1 MAAQKYIMT
10 VMTLGFITLAAHLG
24 VSIFYKTLTS
34 RMDVVEPTAVT
45 TRRAARLTPE
55 APRPLSTYQAIA
67 KRNLFKTGDE
77 ARTSDKSDATPPP
90 QPVEDIAPT
99 TLKLKLWGTVTG
111 DGNRSYAVI
120 EDPRKRMQNLYREGD
135 TIQDNAVVKKILRE
149 QVILTVAGKDE
160 MLSMEK
166 VESGQQVARA
176 AGISAAQK
184 PRQSPRTTPFAAGSA
199 SAGGGESQRYELKR
213 EQIEEAVSNVNQL
226 MRQAKIRPHFRDG
239 KPDGLTLSRIRPN
252 SIFEQLGLKS
262 GDIITGVDGE
272 NIESV
277 DDALRF
283 YNSLKSSSNVK
294 IQIRRR
300 GQEQNIEYN
309 IE

>member
-1 MAAQKYIMT
+1 
-10 VMTLGFITLAAHLG
+10 MTLLTLAFITLSAHLG
-24 VSIFYKTLTS
+24 VSIFYK
-34 RMDVVEPTAVT
+34 AVT
-45 TRRAARLTPE
+45 ARMHVFQPPTTAAHQTARLAAE
-55 APRPLSTYQAIA
+55 QRRPLSAYQSIE
-67 KRNLFKTGDE
+67 KRNLFKTEDE
-77 ARTSDKSDATPPP
+77 AQTSAETEPTPE
-90 QPVEDIAPT
+90 PVAAIEPT

-111 DGNRSYAVI
+111 DSDRSYAVI

-135 TIQDNAVVKKILRE
+135 TVQDNAIVKKILRE

-166 VESGQQVARA
+166 VEGGQQVARA
-176 AGISAAQK
+176 PSVSAVQR
-184 PRQSPRTTPFAAGSA
+184 PRQSPRTSPFV
-199 SAGGGESQRYELKR
+199 AGGGDSSGAAQRYELKR
-213 EQIEEAVSNVNQL
+213 DQIEEAVSNVNQL

-239 KPDGLTLSRIRPN
+239 KPDGLTLSRIRPD

-272 NIESV
+272 TIESV

-294 IQIRRR
+294 IQIRRQ
-300 GQEQNIEYN
+300 GKEQDIEYT